1 MLGTRSADYI
11 RANGHGRRHRTRS
24 RNPREWLAALAKAIG
39 RAYDNVRDL
48 CLIASFSRWT
58 VPFRAGPSMNSA
70 TKARPMSSCSIVP
83 KRPRS
88 RRPSQAT
95 YPGV

>member
-1 MLGTRSADYI
+1 VRR
-11 RANGHGRRHRTRS
+11 RAKLRLDGDFEHDRQHKTSVSYN
-24 RNPREWLAALAKAIG
+24 NAL
-39 RAYDNVRDL
+39 DL

-58 VPFRAGPSMNSA
+58 VPFEAGLSMNSA

-83 KRPRS
+83 KRPGI